1 MQQQILCEHNTCK
14 VIGAECVSV
23 AAAAAAAAAEEHD
36 PVAPPETSGPIMV
49 TSTTGTQ
56 TWSPLAHKL
65 TWSHTVIPIQ
75 QLV

>member
-1 MQQQILCEHNTCK
+1 MKPEILCEHNTCK

-23 AAAAAAAAAEEHD
+23 TAAAAAAAEEHD

-65 TWSHTVIPIQ
+65 TR
-75 QLV
+75 